1 MPNLFDLPEDKIP
14 PRCIMSKTP
23 NAVQR
28 IVFNYEDKPN
38 EYPSTPQAF
47 ESNPLQVYYEKLIRG
62 TVYFRNHN
70 GEYLVIKRAFSKD
83 NQSLYVL
90 TIAAYTYQE
99 VDGDWVPVPIA
110 GLSEQITDEIRPD
123 SLAIVT
129 YEDGVFVHDR
139 AANGFHPPEE
149 LEEIFAS
156 STQ

>member
-1 MPNLFDLPEDKIP
+1 MPNLFDLPEDKTP
-14 PRCIMSKTP
+14 PRCIMAKTP
-23 NAVQR
+23 NAAQR

-47 ESNPLQVYYEKLIRG
+47 EGNPLQVYYEKLTKG
-62 TVYFRNHN
+62 AVYFRNHN
-70 GEYLVIKRAFSKD
+70 GEYLVVKRAFSKD
-83 NQSLYVL
+83 MQSLYVL

-99 VDGDWVPVPIA
+99 VDGNWKSVQIA
-110 GLSEQITDEIRPD
+110 GLSERITDEITPD

-129 YEDGVFVHDR
+129 YEDGLFVHDR

-149 LEEIFAS
+149 LIEIFAR